1 MVQLGLSFIS
11 TLKKGTDIMDHQRSN
26 SMVRKLYEIS
36 TDISGNIISCRNLC
50 WQGKADG
57 GSTYR
62 AAFGAIITWWA
73 FGARWTS
80 STRGTC
86 FPLFTSFTFR
96 AL

>member
-1 MVQLGLSFIS
+1 MVQLGLSLIS
-11 TLKKGTDIMDHQRSN
+11 TLKKGAEIMDHQRSN
-26 SMVRKLYEIS
+26 SMVRKLFEIS
-36 TDISGNIISCRNLC
+36 LGTSFHTEISA
-50 WQGKADG
+50 GKARQDG
-57 GSTYR
+57 GGTYR

-86 FPLFTSFTFR
+86 FPLFTSFTFG